1 MWERGK
7 GNMIIWRKR
16 TFFMGVTKSE
26 ASLEWPSR
34 DTSSRPIHLTAEKLG
49 LSEKGLGL
57 GHRVREELGRGLLL
71 HLNSVLVASS
81 ERGHG
86 AHHKGGGN

>member
-1 MWERGK
+1 MGAWKGK
-7 GNMIIWRKR
+7 HDCLEKEDVLH
-16 TFFMGVTKSE
+16 GVTKSE

-34 DTSSRPIHLTAEKLG
+34 DPSSRPIHLMAEKLG

-57 GHRVREELGRGLLL
+57 GHRVGEELGRGLLL
-71 HLNSVLVASS
+71 HLNSVLAASS

-86 AHHKGGGN
+86 AHHKGGGS